1 MPAATIERAQKPSG
15 GGVDDRSTNRAGV
28 PKPAPRSDPG
38 EPLGLRAQLGATF
51 AAGKRLFRAHVDL
64 AKAEL
69 SEIVDEVKRM
79 VALIGAAIGVLVLA
93 GLLFGIGVFLF
104 LGEWLFGSIGW
115 GVLLGTLLLVD
126 IAVVAFLLALDVKA
140 GQLGR
145 AGILALVVGAIVGT
159 VLALDLT
166 HRGWTGLG
174 DVVASYYD
182 ASTRTVLLAVGAS
195 AGVGAVLGL
204 LARSRGGF
212 GAAIGG
218 LIVGAIVG
226 ALVGGLTV
234 ISLPSTVGAA
244 IGALVILIV
253 WPALAVRDLIRTG
266 VDGEAIMKKF
276 TPEETIGL
284 TKETIEWVRA
294 RVPLAPKS

>member
-1 MPAATIERAQKPSG
+1 MPAARPDS
-15 GGVDDRSTNRAGV
+15 
-28 PKPAPRSDPG
+28 G
-38 EPLGLRAQLGATF
+38 EPLGLRAQLRATF

-93 GLLFGIGVFLF
+93 GLLFGIGLFLF

-126 IAVVAFLLALDVKA
+126 IAVVAFLLALDLK
-140 GQLGR
+140 GGR
-145 AGILALVVGAIVGT
+145 VASTFIVALVVGAIVGAI
-159 VLALDLT
+159 LALDLT
-166 HRGWTGLG
+166 HRGWAALG
-174 DVVASYYD
+174 DSVASYYD
-182 ASTRTVLLAVGAS
+182 ASTRTVLLAIGVS
-195 AGVGAVLGL
+195 AGVVAVLGF
-204 LARSRGGF
+204 LARIRSGS

-218 LIVGAIVG
+218 LILGGIVG
-226 ALVGGLTV
+226 TLLGGLTV
-234 ISLPSTVGAA
+234 VSLPPTVGAA
-244 IGALVILIV
+244 IGVLVVLV
-253 WPALAVRDLIRTG
+253 MWPVLAARDLIRTG

-276 TPEETIGL
+276 TPDETIEL

-294 RVPLAPKS
+294 RMPLVPKS